1 MKFRANLKGF
11 FPKKKKKL
19 ERTKED
25 DLVES
30 MRWSIGQLGS

>member
-1 MKFRANLKGF
+1 VKFRANLKGF
-11 FPKKKKKL
+11 FPKKKKL

>member
-1 MKFRANLKGF
+1 VKFRANLKGF
-11 FPKKKKKL
+11 FPKKKL

>member
-1 MKFRANLKGF
+1 VKFRANLKGF
-11 FPKKKKKL
+11 FPKKKKKI

-30 MRWSIGQLGS
+30 IGQLGS